1 MILVYVG
8 ILFAGFVV
16 FRKIVSSKKVS
27 KQTALRL
34 NDSLIEE
41 IETISDTIGVP
52 ANIIGAIVVVESGG
66 DVLAVGSAGERG
78 LMQLTEVALKD
89 VNNNSGTNFNFSQM
103 FSSIQN
109 LAAGSL
115 FYELQLSRLKNAE
128 DAIRAYNCGE
138 AGAIGGCGFGYL
150 SLIKAWI

>member
-1 MILVYVG
+1 MVLIYVG
-8 ILFAGFVV
+8 ILFAGFVLL
-16 FRKIVSSKKVS
+16 RKINSSNKVS

-34 NDSLIEE
+34 NDSLVNQ
-41 IETISDTIGVP
+41 IETISDSIGVP

-66 DVLAVGSAGERG
+66 NILATGKVGERG

-89 VNNNSGTNFNFSQM
+89 VNNNSGTNFNFNQM
-103 FSSIQN
+103 FSPVQN

-115 FYELQLSRLKNAE
+115 FYQLQLKRLKDPA

-150 SLIKAWI
+150 SLIKVWI